1 MYIFNT
7 LNCAMAP
14 LGHTVPHNETLE
26 GINSSP
32 DQDRKLT
39 SPGKFLPLD
48 GLQERKTSLWFS
60 ELFHLGL

>member
-1 MYIFNT
+1 
-7 LNCAMAP
+7 MAP